1 MKDSLNL
8 FISKFQIR
16 SVEIW
21 FNVFIFLF
29 VSLDLFFIQKMASNK
44 TEVENKTLKFDTN
57 IDFNFENVKEEFNF
71 DN

>member
-1 MKDSLNL
+1 
-8 FISKFQIR
+8 
-16 SVEIW
+16 
-21 FNVFIFLF
+21 
-29 VSLDLFFIQKMASNK
+29 MASNK